1 MEDRLQ
7 TAREVLY
14 HDEKLTE
21 RDREELW
28 PLLRDV
34 MSNPKDDLVPAKR
47 KLIDIKLS
55 SAGQATKEIITDI
68 IAKTIAEMLKP

>member
-7 TAREVLY
+7 TARELLY

-21 RDREELW
+21 KDREELW
-28 PLLRDV
+28 PVLKDV

-47 KLIDIKLS
+47 RLIDIRLS
-55 SAGQATKEIITDI
+55 GAGQVTREVITDL